1 MLGSRPWRT
10 WRGHLK
16 LNRQS
21 VNSREL
27 IKSKM
32 EMNAKAEM
40 FRETV
45 EGQVKT
51 EVRETVEGQVKT
63 EVREARHGREGQR
76 VTEMTVHPRQAA
88 AEDLCICPDG

>member
-1 MLGSRPWRT
+1 MLGGRPWRT
-10 WRGHLK
+10 WRAQLK
-16 LNRQS
+16 QHRQT
-21 VNSREL
+21 VNSRQL
-27 IKSKM
+27 IQSKM
-32 EMNAKAEM
+32 EMNAKVEM

-51 EVRETVEGQVKT
+51 EVRE
-63 EVREARHGREGQR
+63 ARQGREGQR

>member
-1 MLGSRPWRT
+1 MLRMLGSRPWRT

-51 EVRETVEGQVKT
+51 EVRE
-63 EVREARHGREGQR
+63 ARHGREGQR